1 MKPYFLTILVVGL
14 VAQGIGRGQSP
25 VDSKEQKQALQ
36 MQEAILRKQDVG
48 EVRRILKAGFDVN
61 APIGCG
67 TYSAVDGAVQVESMG
82 ILTLLLEAGA
92 KPKGTALLSAA
103 RCRDLDQSS
112 KMVEALLKR
121 GADPNYKDY
130 YMGDQKRF
138 STPLHAACF
147 QGNYLV
153 VQLLVR
159 HSGIELDSINIDDR
173 TPLMWAVERGYE
185 SIIGLLLEKGADPKI
200 RNAAGKTAAEI
211 AREQIQKRE
220 KILGMI
226 SSTETHTEP
235 GRYTDGRATAVD
247 NLDATGRPRR

>member
-1 MKPYFLTILVVGL
+1 
-14 VAQGIGRGQSP
+14 
-25 VDSKEQKQALQ
+25 
-36 MQEAILRKQDVG
+36 
-48 EVRRILKAGFDVN
+48 
-61 APIGCG
+61 
-67 TYSAVDGAVQVESMG
+67 
-82 ILTLLLEAGA
+82 
-92 KPKGTALLSAA
+92 
-103 RCRDLDQSS
+103 
-112 KMVEALLKR
+112 
-121 GADPNYKDY
+121 
-130 YMGDQKRF
+130 QKRF